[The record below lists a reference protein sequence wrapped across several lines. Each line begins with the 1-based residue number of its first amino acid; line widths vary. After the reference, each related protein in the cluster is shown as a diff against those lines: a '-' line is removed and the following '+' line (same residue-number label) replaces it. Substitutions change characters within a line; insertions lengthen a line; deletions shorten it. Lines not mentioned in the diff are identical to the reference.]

1 MFGMPLTRHLLS
13 KLSVYVSTA
22 LLRYP
27 VQAHYCKSSAVR
39 SLVQRAVLYA
49 YGCWPRRARA
59 KFAGQGFLA
68 PRGARNALFPRK
80 FPEPQ
85 NRPEYLI
92 SERISGIMCSGQILP
107 AHTSYTCTVGEGPV
121 FAHVLPPT
129 AEVAAAVAAPS

>member
-49 YGCWPRRARA
+49 YVWLLA
-59 KFAGQGFLA
+59 A
-68 PRGARNALFPRK
+68 PRAGEVRRTREISSRLEARGMPYFRGNFRNPKIARNTLFPK
-80 FPEPQ
+80 EFPELCAQ
-85 NRPEYLI
+85 GNLW
-92 SERISGIMCSGQILP
+92 G
-107 AHTSYTCTVGEGPV
+107 
-121 FAHVLPPT
+121 
-129 AEVAAAVAAPS
+129 AAARR